1 VTVSGLG
8 PVLELACAMPEKQT
22 NLVRQ
27 KQLVDESETRE
38 RKECVRQSKVRRY
51 SGNCVNQDA
60 TMQLDIEVSL
70 TKVE

>member
-1 VTVSGLG
+1 MTVSGLG
-8 PVLELACAMPEKQT
+8 PVLELTCAMPEKQT

-27 KQLVDESETRE
+27 TQLVDESETRE
-38 RKECVRQSKVRRY
+38 RKERVQQSKVRGC

-60 TMQLDIEVSL
+60 TMQLNIEVSL